1 MIMPNELQAS
11 AILAAF
17 KITLPKDLVL
27 LNRERMRGVG
37 DLRSVKDGVSFQD
50 EPTAL
55 SLLLSI
61 SKIQIHKEHNHGK
74 PTR

>member
-1 MIMPNELQAS
+1 MPNELQAS